1 MSIAQCF
8 KMAIKSIVSN
18 RIRSFLTMLGVII
31 GVAAVIIAT
40 AYVEGST
47 QKITASVQSLGTN
60 LVQVMVIGRNSN
72 KDITYS
78 DMVKFQQKNSDVIG
92 AIAPSISTTV
102 TAKMG
107 DQNAST
113 TLIGTSPDY
122 SSIKNTNVQ
131 SGRFINQMDVTYNQ
145 KVALVGTAVINEICP
160 GENPLNSTIKING
173 MQFQIVGVLQQTNNG
188 QTGTTDDEIIIP
200 VTVAT
205 RLNKNIN
212 IRSFVMEATS
222 ADTTNEAVARVNT
235 FLYDLY
241 RNTSDYRVSNQAQML
256 SSLTSIT
263 SILMLVVGGI
273 AAISL
278 LVGGIGIMNIMLVS
292 VTERTKEIG
301 IRKAIGAKRGSILIQ
316 FLIEALMV
324 TGLGGLAGVLIGVSV
339 IKFVIGGFQLTAEVY
354 PINWILISFGFSLII
369 GVVFGMYPANKA
381 ANLNPIDA
389 LMFE

>member
-1 MSIAQCF
+1 MSLAQCF
-8 KMAIKSIVSN
+8 RMAIKSIVSN

-40 AYVEGST
+40 SYVEGST

-60 LVQVMVIGRNSN
+60 LIQVTVIGRNSN

-107 DQNAST
+107 DQNTST

-131 SGRFINQMDVTYNQ
+131 SGRFINQMDITDNQ
-145 KVALVGTAVINEICP
+145 KVAVVGTAVINAICP
-160 GENPLNSTIKING
+160 GTNPINSTIKING

-205 RLNKNIN
+205 RLNKNAN
-212 IRSFVMEATS
+212 IRSFVMEATTS
-222 ADTTNEAVARVNT
+222 DTANAAVSRVNT
-235 FLYDLY
+235 FLYNLY
-241 RNTSDYRVSNQAQML
+241 RNTSDYRVSNMAQML
-256 SSLTSIT
+256 SSLNSIT

-273 AAISL
+273 ASIAL

-301 IRKAIGAKRGSILIQ
+301 IRKAIGAKRGSILSQ

-324 TGLGGLAGVLIGVSV
+324 TGIGGLAGVLIGVSV
-339 IKFVIGGFQLTAEVY
+339 IKFIIGGFHLTAEVY

>member
-1 MSIAQCF
+1 
-8 KMAIKSIVSN
+8 
-18 RIRSFLTMLGVII
+18 
-31 GVAAVIIAT
+31 
-40 AYVEGST
+40 
-47 QKITASVQSLGTN
+47 
-60 LVQVMVIGRNSN
+60 
-72 KDITYS
+72 
-78 DMVKFQQKNSDVIG
+78 
-92 AIAPSISTTV
+92 
-102 TAKMG
+102 
-107 DQNAST
+107 
-113 TLIGTSPDY
+113 
-122 SSIKNTNVQ
+122 
-131 SGRFINQMDVTYNQ
+131 
-145 KVALVGTAVINEICP
+145 
-160 GENPLNSTIKING
+160 